1 MAEPT
6 IVEPALLPVAE
17 ALLEPAKPAGMNR
30 RRLLALGVVLAVSF
44 SQFIVTSFY
53 YLFHAELAINRPY
66 RQISVFGALLGELVS
81 LSVLWFVLSEH
92 KRTWSEIGWNPQWM
106 DLLRGVGVILIS
118 GGAGRAVV
126 MLFQSCVHA
135 LTGHYPQPSPV
146 HGAISAGISVF
157 SILLV
162 VVNPFFEELIVRG
175 YTMTEVV
182 GLGGSRNFAIIV
194 SMLIQMS
201 YHVYQG
207 LVHCVGLIAVFLVFS
222 IYFSRTRR
230 IAPVIVAHF
239 WSDASALIRIG
250 F

>member
-1 MAEPT
+1 MGEPT
-6 IVEPALLPVAE
+6 IVEPALLPVVE
-17 ALLEPAKPAGMNR
+17 APLEPAKLAGMNR

-44 SQFIVTSFY
+44 SQFIVTAFY

-66 RQISVFGALLGELVS
+66 RQISVFGVLLGELVS

-106 DLLRGVGVILIS
+106 DLLRGIGVILIS
-118 GGAGRAVV
+118 DGARRAVV

-135 LTGHYPQPSPV
+135 FTGHYAQPRPV

-194 SMLIQMS
+194 SVLIQMS

-207 LVHCVGLIAVFLVFS
+207 LVHCIGLVAVFIVFS